1 VVFGK
6 LLAGLRRTRETLAG
20 GLRRVLGRGALDEQS
35 LDRIEEL
42 LYTADLGPSAAKL
55 VDDIRAA
62 FRKGTLRQAEEVE
75 PFVRERLLEQM
86 GGTHP
91 ASSHPAGTHA
101 AGAAAAGAAA
111 AGADEALAAPAGKPH
126 VVLVVGVNG
135 SGKTTSIA
143 KLAGLHRREG
153 RRVMLAACD
162 TFRAAAVEQLSIWA
176 DRLDVPIVKRA
187 TGADP
192 SGLAWDAADA
202 AVKEGIDVLLVDTA
216 GRLHTQKN
224 LMAELEKIRRV
235 LGKRVPGA
243 PHEVLLILDGTTG
256 QNAIAQA
263 RTFRES
269 VDVTGLMVAKLDG
282 TARGGAVV
290 SIHEQLG
297 LPVRYVGLG
306 EGIEDIE
313 RFDPAAFVDA
323 LFRDA

>member
-20 GLRRVLGRGALDEQS
+20 GLRKVLGRGTLDAQT

-42 LYTADLGPSAAKL
+42 LYTADLGPAAATL
-55 VDDIRAA
+55 VDAIRTA
-62 FRKGTLRQAEEVE
+62 FKKGTLTQAEDVE
-75 PFVRERLLEQM
+75 GFVRAQLLDQM
-86 GGTHP
+86 GGP
-91 ASSHPAGTHA
+91 
-101 AGAAAAGAAA
+101 
-111 AGADEALAAPAGKPH
+111 APAVDLSARPH

-143 KLAGLHRREG
+143 KLAALHRSEG

-176 DRLDVPIVKRA
+176 DRLDIPIVKRE
-187 TGADP
+187 TGSDP
-192 SGLAWDAADA
+192 SGLAWEAADA
-202 AVKEGIDVLLVDTA
+202 ALKEDIDVLLVDTA

-235 LGKRVPGA
+235 LGKRIDGA

-263 RTFRES
+263 QTFRES
-269 VDVTGLMVAKLDG
+269 VEVSALMVTKLDG

-290 SIHEQLG
+290 SIHAQLG
-297 LPVRYVGLG
+297 LPVRFVGLG
-306 EGIEDIE
+306 ESVEDIE
-313 RFDPAAFVDA
+313 RFDPETFVDA
-323 LFRDA
+323 LFRTA

>member
-1 VVFGK
+1 MVFGK
-6 LLAGLRRTRETLAG
+6 LLAGLKKTRETLAG
-20 GLRRVLGRGALDEQS
+20 GLRKVLGRGTLDAGT

-42 LYTADLGPSAAKL
+42 LYTADLGPAAAQL
-55 VDDIRAA
+55 VEAIRTA
-62 FRKGTLRQAEEVE
+62 FKKGTLKQAEEVE
-75 PFVRERLLEQM
+75 PFVRERLLELM
-86 GGTHP
+86 G
-91 ASSHPAGTHA
+91 
-101 AGAAAAGAAA
+101 GAAA
-111 AGADEALAAPAGKPH
+111 LPAAPAARPH

-143 KLAGLHRREG
+143 KLAALHRREG

-176 DRLDVPIVKRA
+176 GRLDIPIVKRE
-187 TGADP
+187 TGSDP
-192 SGLAWDAADA
+192 SGLAWEAADA
-202 AVKEGIDVLLVDTA
+202 AQKDDVDVLLVDTA

-235 LGKRVPGA
+235 LGKRIEGA

-263 RTFRES
+263 QTFRES
-269 VDVTGLMVAKLDG
+269 VAVTGLMVTKLDG

-290 SIHEQLG
+290 SIHGQLG
-297 LPVRYVGLG
+297 LPVRFVGLG
-306 EGIEDIE
+306 ESVDDIE
-313 RFDPAAFVDA
+313 RFDPATFVDA